1 MLFVSQN
8 VIRYARLTESS
19 LEMFFTFLDDV
30 PVLLDEN
37 QVTANIS
44 GLVLYL
50 SVHSR
55 SKCFTGGQ
63 YILSCTA
70 PTAVLHYQHH
80 TSC

>member
-1 MLFVSQN
+1 MPGVMLFVSQN

-50 SVHSR
+50 
-55 SKCFTGGQ
+55 
-63 YILSCTA
+63 CT
-70 PTAVLHYQHH
+70 
-80 TSC
+80 